1 MLSSIIHFG
10 DITSGVL
17 SNTENQFFDSSDRH
31 QFNSDTNYPELAQT
45 LQFKDSIPQDC
56 FLLQMPIT
64 SDFSGIP

>member
-31 QFNSDTNYPELAQT
+31 QLGVQKFNSILT
-45 LQFKDSIPQDC
+45 L
-56 FLLQMPIT
+56 IT
-64 SDFSGIP
+64 QS